1 MQAVLYSKENC
12 QECERAR
19 MLLQSQ
25 NISYLEYK
33 YGKDFD
39 RRAFVGEF
47 GEEANFP
54 QIAIDYEHIGNLKET
69 LQFLKERNII

>member
-1 MQAVLYSKENC
+1 MQAVLYTKENC

-54 QIAIDYEHIGNLKET
+54 QIAIDYEHIGSLKET

>member
-1 MQAVLYSKENC
+1 MQAVLYSKDNC
-12 QECERAR
+12 QECERAK
-19 MLLQSQ
+19 MLFESQ

-47 GEEANFP
+47 GEGADFP
-54 QIAIDYEHIGNLKET
+54 QVAIDYEHVGSLKET
-69 LQFLKERNII
+69 LHFFKEKGLI

>member
-1 MQAVLYSKENC
+1 MQAVLYSKDNC
-12 QECERAR
+12 QECERAK
-19 MLLQSQ
+19 MLFESQ

-47 GEEANFP
+47 GEKANFP
-54 QIAIDYEHIGNLKET
+54 QIAIDYEHVGSLKET
-69 LQFLKERNII
+69 LHFFKEKGLI

>member
-1 MQAVLYSKENC
+1 MQAVLYSKDNC
-12 QECERAR
+12 QECERAK
-19 MLLQSQ
+19 MLLESK

-54 QIAIDYEHIGNLKET
+54 QIAIGYEHIGSLKET
-69 LQFLKERNII
+69 LQFFKEKGLI

>member
-54 QIAIDYEHIGNLKET
+54 QIAIDYEHVGSLKET
-69 LQFLKERNII
+69 LHFFKEKGLI

>member
-1 MQAVLYSKENC
+1 MQAVLYSKDNC
-12 QECERAR
+12 QECERAK
-19 MLLQSQ
+19 MFFESQ

-54 QIAIDYEHIGNLKET
+54 QIAIDYEHVGSLKET
-69 LQFLKERNII
+69 LHFFKEKGLI

>member
-1 MQAVLYSKENC
+1 MQAVLYSKDNC
-12 QECERAR
+12 QECERAK
-19 MLLQSQ
+19 MLLENQQ
-25 NISYLEYK
+25 ISYLEYK

-54 QIAIDYEHIGNLKET
+54 QIAIDYEHIGSLKET
-69 LQFLKERNII
+69 LQFFQERGLI